1 MPSVSATIEAA
12 RIAEGLDMNKHV
24 AAGKSKRPVDLPLAA
39 IFFLGFVPAVATAE
53 GYAIFGDV
61 TASTDY
67 VFRGVSQTMSGPAL
81 QGSLGVAHDSGLSAW
96 VWGSNI
102 DYVAE
107 GDPDDG
113 ARVEINAVMAY
124 EHAFGERLVATVG
137 RSEYLFPGVNPGLDY
152 DYGEWWGELAL
163 DDRHYLSAYHSDSVF
178 NTGEPG
184 WYAVAGTGI
193 DLPAGLALAI
203 GVGRADLSRA
213 LGESYNHVE
222 LVLSGSFD
230 ALSWQ
235 LALHAT
241 DGNAKEM
248 FYESVVEPRAAL
260 TVTYTIW

>member
-1 MPSVSATIEAA
+1 
-12 RIAEGLDMNKHV
+12 MNKQNL
-24 AAGKSKRPVDLPLAA
+24 AAGKGNRLVDLRRAA
-39 IFFLGFVPAVATAE
+39 VFFLGVAPAVAAAE
-53 GYAIFGDV
+53 GYAVFGDV
-61 TASTDY
+61 TATTDY

-81 QGSLGVAHDSGLSAW
+81 QGTLGVAHDSGFSAW

-102 DYVAE
+102 DYIDA

-113 ARVEINAVMAY
+113 ARLEIDATMAY
-124 EHAFGERLVATVG
+124 EHALGERFVATVG

-163 DDRHYLSAYHSDSVF
+163 DDRHQLTAYHSDSVF
-178 NTGEPG
+178 GTGEPG
-184 WYAVAGTGI
+184 WYVIAGTGI
-193 DLPAGLALAI
+193 ELPAGLALGI

-222 LVLSGSFD
+222 LILSGSFD

-248 FYESVVEPRAAL
+248 FYKSVVEPRAAL
-260 TVTYTIW
+260 SVTYTIW